1 MEAPKEVI
9 YEISLKENGDYRIFS
24 KDIVDL
30 ESYNKN
36 EISAN
41 FITRVLGTINI
52 LEEGQKL
59 TITIKLEQ
67 NESEH

>member
-9 YEISLKENGDYRIFS
+9 YEISHKENGNYRIFS

-30 ESYNKN
+30 ESYNQN

-41 FITRVLGTINI
+41 FITRVLGTINR

-59 TITIKLEQ
+59 TITIKLEE
-67 NESEH
+67 NGNNR

>member
-41 FITRVLGTINI
+41 FITRVLGTINM

>member
-1 MEAPKEVI
+1 MKAPRQTI
-9 YEISLKENGDYRIFS
+9 YEISKYENSEYRIFS
-24 KDIVDL
+24 KDIVDI

-41 FITRVLGTINI
+41 FITRVLGTINR
-52 LEEGQKL
+52 LEGGQKL

-67 NESEH
+67 DESKH